1 MAHATPEWSEQR
13 RHAANLVACVL
24 YGVIAIMTVELAI
37 DPGRFRYLEGAAAAL
52 VVGAVI
58 AMTRFVVEVV
68 KKETE
73 TGTHLPLVKMA
84 SLFWE
89 SWLVLAFPA
98 LVAAIIVVSGALG
111 MRVPALLDSVFY
123 LGIAAVF
130 LLGLG
135 SSYVLDGRLGHA
147 LRRGLSWTVL
157 SLILSAI
164 KILL

>member
-1 MAHATPEWSEQR
+1 MPHATPEWSEQR

-73 TGTHLPLVKMA
+73 TGTHLPLARMA
-84 SLFWE
+84 VLLWE

-98 LVAAIIVVSGALG
+98 LVAAIIVVSGGSACACPLCSIPCSISASPRSSCSALDRA
-111 MRVPALLDSVFY
+111 MSSTASSAS
-123 LGIAAVF
+123 AAAGPVMDRSQPHS
-130 LLGLG
+130 GG
-135 SSYVLDGRLGHA
+135 DQ
-147 LRRGLSWTVL
+147 
-157 SLILSAI
+157 
-164 KILL
+164 ILL